1 MIERGENWGT
11 ATTRS
16 LEDVQVTGDNALS
29 NSTPDRRL
37 IVSGGDIAHSLGNP
51 PSPLVGEK
59 CIEVRIDALHVLLT
73 RRDGSTESRM
83 AASSVVL
90 GSWRRGRLIYVTNG
104 GFVGKRNVSP
114 RAHPNDGVL
123 SVMSID
129 PSMGLQQRL
138 QAREKSRLGNH
149 VPHPLISNSRARII
163 ELDQLSRAERLR
175 IDGRHIRSWVK
186 VQIEI
191 LPDYWRLLI

>member
-11 ATTRS
+11 PTTRS
-16 LEDVQVTGDNALS
+16 LEDVQVTGDIALS

-37 IVSGGDIAHSLGNP
+37 IVLGGDIAHSLGNP
-51 PSPLVGEK
+51 PCPLVGEE
-59 CIEVRIDALHVLLT
+59 CLEVRIDALHVVVT

-90 GSWRRGRLIYVTNG
+90 GSWLRGRLIYVTNG
-104 GFVGKRNVSP
+104 GFVGMRNISP

-123 SVMSID
+123 SVMSVD
-129 PSMGLQQRL
+129 PSMSVQQRL
-138 QAREKSRLGNH
+138 QARKKSRVGNH

-163 ELDQLSRAERLR
+163 EFDQLSGAESLR
-175 IDGRHIRSWVK
+175 IDGCRVRSWVK

-191 LPDYWRLLI
+191 LPDYWRLVV